1 MMAGPEAQVAIPEE
15 EAVVEVALP
24 GGFLPLESA
33 ELVGLEPL
41 VSFGS
46 CGDKELL

>member
-1 MMAGPEAQVAIPEE
+1 MMAGPEAQVATLEEE
-15 EAVVEVALP
+15 EAGGVALP
-24 GGFLPLESA
+24 SGFLPLESA